1 MKTMKQFPCSYL
13 KGVVELTDE
22 RFKHIAESHPDF
34 LPEHEGKI
42 PEVLADPDQI
52 RRSHRFPNALMF
64 TRWFT
69 NLNGGKFVV
78 IVVVTD
84 SPPTQRSWIV
94 TGYIAR
100 KIKEGEVEWKRS

>member
-1 MKTMKQFPCSYL
+1 MKQYPCSYL

-34 LPEHEGKI
+34 LPDHESKI
-42 PEVLADPDQI
+42 AEVLAEPDQI
-52 RRSHRFPNALMF
+52 RRSKRFPYARLF

-69 NLNGGKFVV
+69 GVRGGKFVV
-78 IVVVTD
+78 VVVVTD
-84 SPPTQRSWIV
+84 SSTADRNWII